1 MILTV
6 GNTKGG
12 TGKTTLAVQLAIALA
27 RFGHDVLLVD
37 GDRQGS
43 AQIAI
48 AHRTQSG
55 TLPILACVQY
65 VDGRVLRDQVHHQA
79 AKYADV
85 VIDAGGRD
93 SATLR
98 AALVLSD
105 VLLVPFLPR
114 SVDVW
119 ALSDIAA
126 LVDEARAVRDGLTAL
141 AVLNC
146 ADPGTSPDNA
156 EAVAA
161 LAEVPQLVGVKS
173 SITRRKA
180 FANATGRGL
189 SVEELMPPDPKACT
203 ELATLLSKVL
213 SLADTA
219 TVNGE

>member
-27 RFGHDVLLVD
+27 RAGRDVLLVD
-37 GDRQGS
+37 GDAQGT

-48 AHRTQSG
+48 RHRSESG
-55 TLPILACVQY
+55 TKPKLACVQY
-65 VDGRVLRDQVHHQA
+65 ADGRVLRDQVRHQA

-85 VIDAGGRD
+85 VIDAGGHD
-93 SATLR
+93 STSLR
-98 AALVLSD
+98 AALMLSD
-105 VLLVPFLPR
+105 VLLVPFMPR

-146 ADPGTSPDNA
+146 ADPGASPDNA
-156 EAVAA
+156 EARAA
-161 LAEVPQLVGVKS
+161 LADFPQLTGLKA

-180 FANATGRGL
+180 FANATGQGL
-189 SVEELMPPDPKACT
+189 SVHEVAPLDPKADA
-203 ELATLLSKVL
+203 ELSALVSEMQAMVEATH
-213 SLADTA
+213 
-219 TVNGE
+219 NQ